1 MGGMPVDSR
10 YGQQFKKGALELVL
24 LCLIARGET
33 YGYEILTA
41 LDRQGGR
48 IFGGAREGSVY
59 PVLYRLEETG
69 LISSRIRA
77 EGGRSR
83 KYYAITPAGQAALTE
98 RTAFWR
104 SFSQCVDGFL
114 QDEEDAR

>member
-1 MGGMPVDSR
+1 MPVDSR

-69 LISSRIRA
+69 LISS
-77 EGGRSR
+77 
-83 KYYAITPAGQAALTE
+83 TPAGQAALTE

>member
-1 MGGMPVDSR
+1 MDSR

-83 KYYAITPAGQAALTE
+83 KYYAITPAGREALARQAE
-98 RTAFWR
+98 EWRTYAEGVRGVLEGGVF
-104 SFSQCVDGFL
+104 CG
-114 QDEEDAR
+114 A

>member
-1 MGGMPVDSR
+1 MPVDSR

-69 LISSRIRA
+69 LISGRIRA